1 MAGAEEPTK
10 QECGR
15 MKSNVTAAVLGVCS
29 LIALPVMADGWK
41 LSLGPAYRS
50 FDDVDFKPL
59 SLSSS
64 GGAYVNGYWTADDDY
79 LVLSDDQIAPG
90 WVPNQQEF
98 WRAVSFDQVMYEG
111 GSDGWG
117 GTPGAVLALAKQL
130 KTTESG
136 WSVSAKASLGWF
148 SSDLSTSAQASEL
161 TASTFVG
168 FFRLPVDPG
177 TGIPTAPV
185 MGGSGPPLNE
195 PIYDSPGPAT
205 TSAALAMAA
214 EMDLYVLSLGVQLAR
229 QMGPVALSLEVGPT
243 LNLVDFDTS
252 VSQTVA
258 WTDGGYSSSAHD
270 DVLDVL
276 FGVYAAGGVSWQFNE
291 RFEVGLEAR
300 WDEVFEDAETDFA
313 EMDLSGFSVSALFGV
328 SF

>member
-1 MAGAEEPTK
+1 
-10 QECGR
+10 
-15 MKSNVTAAVLGVCS
+15 MKSRLTTAVLSVCVLVS
-29 LIALPVMADGWK
+29 SAAMADGWK
-41 LSLGPAYRS
+41 LSLGASYRS
-50 FDDVDFKPL
+50 FDEIDFKPL
-59 SLSSS
+59 ALSSS

-79 LVLSDDQIAPG
+79 LVLGSDGQINPTG
-90 WVPNQQEF
+90 WTLNQGEY
-98 WRAVSFDQVMYEG
+98 WRTVSFDQVVYGG

-117 GTPGAVLALAKQL
+117 GNPGAVLALSKQL
-130 KTTESG
+130 KATESG
-136 WSVSAKASLGWF
+136 WSVNAKVSLGWF
-148 SSDLSTSAQASEL
+148 SADLSTSAQASEL
-161 TASTFVG
+161 TSSTFVG
-168 FFRLPVDPG
+168 FFRVPSVLGDPG
-177 TGIPTAPV
+177 TGFPVAPV
-185 MGGSGPPLNE
+185 VGGSGPGLNQ
-195 PIYDSPGPAT
+195 PVYDSGAPAT
-205 TSAALAMAA
+205 TAAALAMAA

-276 FGVYAAGGVSWQFNE
+276 FGVYAAGGVSWRFNE

>member
-1 MAGAEEPTK
+1 
-10 QECGR
+10 
-15 MKSNVTAAVLGVCS
+15 MKSHLTAAVLGVCS

-41 LSLGPAYRS
+41 LSLGASYRS
-50 FDDVDFKPL
+50 FDEVDFKPL
-59 SLSSS
+59 ALSSS

-90 WVPNQQEF
+90 WVANQQEY
-98 WRAVSFDQVMYEG
+98 WRAVSFDQVMYDG
-111 GSDGWG
+111 GPDGWG
-117 GTPGAVLALAKQL
+117 GTLGAVLALSKQL

-136 WSVSAKASLGWF
+136 WSVTAKASLGWF

-161 TASTFVG
+161 TTSSSVG
-168 FFRLPVDPG
+168 FFRLPVDP
-177 TGIPTAPV
+177 TPTIIPAGVPV
-185 MGGSGPPLNE
+185 VGGSGPPLNE
-195 PIYDSPGPAT
+195 PTYDSPGPAT

-276 FGVYAAGGVSWQFNE
+276 FGVYAAGGVSWRFNE

>member
-1 MAGAEEPTK
+1 
-10 QECGR
+10 
-15 MKSNVTAAVLGVCS
+15 MKPHLTAAVLGV
-29 LIALPVMADGWK
+29 LTLVAMPVMADGWK
-41 LSLGPAYRS
+41 LSLGASYRS
-50 FDDVDFKPL
+50 FDEVDFKPL
-59 SLSSS
+59 ALSSS

-79 LVLSDDQIAPG
+79 LVLSDAQIDPTG
-90 WVPNQQEF
+90 WVPNQQEY
-98 WRAVSFDQVMYEG
+98 WRAVSFDQVIYEG

-168 FFRLPVDPG
+168 FFRLPIDPG
-177 TGIPTAPV
+177 TGIPTAPA

-195 PIYDSPGPAT
+195 PVYDSPEAAT

-252 VSQTVA
+252 VNQTVGWKA
-258 WTDGGYSSSAHD
+258 GRGDAVYSSSAHD

-313 EMDLSGFSVSALFGV
+313 EMDLSGFSISALFGV